1 MSIKDGIVGAMVVG
15 GGSGG
20 GGGTP
25 IVPKISATA
34 TTLPAGSNATVTQS
48 GTNTD
53 VVFEFGIPQGVQGIQ
68 GTEGPQGPAGPQGP
82 QGKQGP
88 VGPTG
93 PQGEQGIQGPEGP
106 QGAQGIQG
114 PPGEPGQDGDT
125 GPQGE
130 TGPPGE
136 NGTNATINGLPAI
149 TIDATGG
156 LTGKMQE
163 ATFTIDGSAKMPY
176 PTTQTIILTT
186 EGWADNAQTVSVPG
200 VSAIETAQIIFP
212 VPALSSLAQYANSGI
227 TVTGQGA
234 ESLTFT
240 ALSTPIV
247 PITVYAVIFPLQG
260 SV

>member
-1 MSIKDGIVGAMVVG
+1 MRGANKLSIKDGIVGAMVVG

-25 IVPKISATA
+25 IVPNISATA
-34 TTLPAGSNATVTQS
+34 TTLPAGSNATVTKS
-48 GTNTD
+48 GNNTD

-68 GTEGPQGPAGPQGP
+68 GPEGPQGPAGPQ
-82 QGKQGP
+82 
-88 VGPTG
+88 G

-106 QGAQGIQG
+106 QGAQGVQG
-114 PPGEPGQDGDT
+114 PPGEPGQDGAT

-136 NGTNATINGLPAI
+136 NGTNATINGFQAI

-212 VPALSSLAQYANSGI
+212 VPALSSLPQYTNSGI

-240 ALSTPIV
+240 ALSTPAA

-260 SV
+260 SD

>member
-25 IVPKISATA
+25 IVPNISATA

-82 QGKQGP
+82 QGEQGP

-106 QGAQGIQG
+106 QGAQGVQG
-114 PPGEPGQDGDT
+114 PPGEPGQDGAT

-136 NGTNATINGLPAI
+136 NGTNATINGFQAI

-156 LTGKMQE
+156 LNGEMQE
-163 ATFTIDGSAKMPY
+163 TTFTIDGSEKMPY
-176 PTTQTIILTT
+176 PTTQTVTLTT
-186 EGWADNAQTVSVPG
+186 EGWSENIQTVSVRG
-200 VSAIETAQIIFP
+200 VSKVETDQLILP
-212 VPALSSLAQYANSGI
+212 VPDFSSLAQYANAGI
-227 TVTGQGA
+227 IVTAQSSD
-234 ESLTFT
+234 SLTFT
-240 ALSTPIV
+240 ALTTPRV
-247 PITVYAVIFPLQG
+247 ELTVYVVIFPLQG
-260 SV
+260 GA